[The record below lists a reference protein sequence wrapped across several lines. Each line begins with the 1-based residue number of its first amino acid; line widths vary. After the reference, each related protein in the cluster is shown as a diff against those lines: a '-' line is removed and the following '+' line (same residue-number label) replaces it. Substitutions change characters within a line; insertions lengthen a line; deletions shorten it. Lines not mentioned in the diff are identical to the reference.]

1 MIDSQ
6 RHNDTKISLRY
17 FNMKD
22 GIIHPTEKTEI
33 ELDYEVNIMQWNK
46 WHLNILKN
54 LNNICLWT

>member
-6 RHNDTKISLRY
+6 QHNDIKISLHY

-22 GIIHPTEKTEI
+22 GTIHPTEKTEI

-46 WHLNILKN
+46 CHLNILKN
-54 LNNICLWT
+54 LKNICL